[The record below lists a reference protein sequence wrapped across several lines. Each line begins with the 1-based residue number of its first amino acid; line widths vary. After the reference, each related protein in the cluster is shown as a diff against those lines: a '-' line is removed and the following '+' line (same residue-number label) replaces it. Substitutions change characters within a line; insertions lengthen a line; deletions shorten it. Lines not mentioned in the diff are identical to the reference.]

1 MKLIKGMIH
10 RHIFQIVIHTVI
22 LTSSFVFLL
31 ISVFLGCEMNSFVGA
46 GIILFAVLFVY
57 MIVAT
62 VFKMQIMIDRDVWKS
77 LYKIGIMRQES
88 EKIVRSIDLI
98 FVVVSVLLSLIIGN
112 YLIQTY
118 LYHGKA
124 LWMQNLITVFMEV
137 IIAGIAYKVQMKFL
151 EQRYEEKQEI
161 ERKNIKE
168 NAPLFWKNVA
178 RNQEKMRFI
187 VSIICIGLIA
197 CCGILFVCY
206 CDNSDCYIEKAI
218 AADYFLTG
226 IDTRSDEI
234 RTDSEVV
241 D

>member
-22 LTSSFVFLL
+22 LMSSFVFLL

-118 LYHGKA
+118 LYHGK
-124 LWMQNLITVFMEV
+124 
-137 IIAGIAYKVQMKFL
+137 
-151 EQRYEEKQEI
+151 
-161 ERKNIKE
+161 
-168 NAPLFWKNVA
+168 
-178 RNQEKMRFI
+178 
-187 VSIICIGLIA
+187 IGD
-197 CCGILFVCY
+197 G
-206 CDNSDCYIEKAI
+206 
-218 AADYFLTG
+218 TG
-226 IDTRSDEI
+226 
-234 RTDSEVV
+234 
-241 D
+241 